1 METGKMAK
9 QMIDFYK
16 STFDNSFSAM
26 VMLQE
31 QMEKTLKTSLDQAT
45 WLPEEGK
52 KVLDEWVKAYKQ
64 GREELKRVWT
74 RTLRKWKIFSTRP
87 SKGLSS
93 LLYPV

>member
-16 STFDNSFSAM
+16 STFDNSFNSM

-52 KVLDEWVKAYKQ
+52 KVLDDWVKAYKQ
-64 GREELKRVWT
+64 GREELKKAVDENF
-74 RTLRKWKIFSTRP
+74 KKVEDFFNASSTGG
-87 SKGLSS
+87 K
-93 LLYPV
+93 